1 MALQKTKVTLPTEQ
15 YYVDEVECRTGCPVN
30 TDARAYLIATSEG
43 RYKEGYAISRA
54 TNPFASIC
62 GKICG
67 APCEKACRRGD
78 VDAPITIRGIKG
90 FLTSRHGPE
99 TGDLVTPLA
108 CSTVRG
114 VMSPK
119 LNGMSVGV
127 IGGGVGGYTCAHD
140 LARLGYASTIYEKH
154 TQSGGMLIQG
164 VPINRLSRQV
174 VQAEMDSILE
184 YKHIQVKHGCEV
196 GKDITLEAIQ
206 AKHDAIFVAVGL
218 CQGRMLPMENGD
230 HEDVHPGLE
239 FLFEFNCATPWDLTG
254 KKCLVIGGGDVAFDV
269 ARSALRCRAPVVNLC
284 CLEREA
290 LNEMTGSVDEREG
303 GRREGVIFND
313 GWGPDEIVVQDGRLK
328 GLKIKKVKRV
338 FDKNH
343 RFAPEFLDETRFIEA
358 DKIFMAVGQMA
369 DLSFLEG
376 SGVTI
381 NKRGLIDHDPQT
393 MASNVPGI
401 FAGGDVALGPKLFID
416 AIASG
421 SCAALALDA
430 YLTKTPLQRKRRKL
444 TFTDADTYDRDAD
457 YLLNDRQER
466 DELDVDPVTEPL
478 GLGTIEYSEQ
488 VAKDQA
494 SRCLLCHIHPTF
506 EGDIC
511 ILCGGCVDVCPSY
524 CLCMKS
530 LGHIEDNDDVNAL
543 VEKESCT
550 TEVTSDDCSVMLFD
564 PLKCI
569 RCGMCAQKCPTG
581 ACKMSTNDVADCY
594 ETAE

>member
-1 MALQKTKVTLPTEQ
+1 MALQKIKVTLPTEQ

-30 TDARAYLIATSEG
+30 TDARGYLIATFEG
-43 RYKEGYAISRA
+43 RYEDGYAIARA

-62 GKICG
+62 GKVCG

-78 VDAPITIRGIKG
+78 VDAPITIRSIKG

-99 TGDLVTPLA
+99 TGDLATPLTY
-108 CSTVRG
+108 STVRG
-114 VMSPK
+114 STDPK
-119 LNGMSVGV
+119 LNGMSVGI

-140 LARLGYASTIYEKH
+140 LARMGYACTLYERH
-154 TQSGGMLIQG
+154 TESGGMLIQG

-174 VQAEMDSILE
+174 VKAEMDSILE
-184 YKHIQVKHGCEV
+184 YKHVQVKHGCDV
-196 GKDITLEAIQ
+196 GKDICFKEIQ
-206 AKHDAIFVAVGL
+206 AKHEAVFIAVGL
-218 CQGRMLPMENGD
+218 MQGRMLSMENGD

-239 FLFEFNCATPWDLTG
+239 FLFDFNCATPWDLAG

-269 ARSALRCRAPVVNLC
+269 ARSALRSKAPVVNLC

-290 LNEMTGSVDEREG
+290 LNEMTGSEDEREG

-313 GWGPDEIVVQDGRLK
+313 GWGPDEIVVENGQLK

-338 FDKNH
+338 FDENR
-343 RFAPEFLDETRFIEA
+343 RFAPEFLDETRFVEA

-369 DLSFLEG
+369 DLSFLDG

-393 MASNVPGI
+393 MATNVPGVY
-401 FAGGDVALGPKLFID
+401 AGGDVALGPKLFID
-416 AIASG
+416 AISSG
-421 SCAALALDA
+421 SHAALAMDA
-430 YLTKTPLQRKRRKL
+430 YMAKTPLQKKRRKL
-444 TFTDADTYDRDAD
+444 TFTDADTYDRDVD
-457 YLLNDRQER
+457 YLLDDRQER

-478 GLGTIEYSEQ
+478 VLGTIEYSEQ
-488 VAKDQA
+488 VVQDQA

-511 ILCGGCVDVCPSY
+511 ILCGGCVDVCPSH
-524 CLCMKS
+524 CLSMKS
-530 LGHIEDNDDVNAL
+530 LDQLEDNDEVNSL
-543 VEKESCT
+543 VEKDFGT

-581 ACKMSTNDVADCY
+581 ACKMSTNDMVDCY